1 MKFTTLVDNLKKAVA
16 LAERITGKNLTLP
29 ILSNILLT
37 SDKNKIYISATDL
50 ELGIKLTVSGKM
62 EGEGKI
68 AIPVKTFSSFLTN
81 LSEEKVILKE
91 EKNVLQVKTEN
102 YEADF
107 QGVDAAD
114 FPIIPSVKTE
124 KYIEVEKNILG
135 EAIEQILPSISY
147 NSAKP
152 ELNGVLLKLHKSGL
166 ELVGTDSFRLS
177 KKIIKQ
183 DNIKT
188 NIEKELT
195 IIIPLRTMQE
205 LLKILQGDLE
215 EESSLVRISSD
226 PNQVQ
231 FSLENIR
238 LVSRLINAEYP
249 KYSSIIPL
257 EFENKIVISKRK
269 LLEAVK
275 IIGLFSGKINDTK
288 FKFDPSKKSITIE
301 AQDPSLGKSH
311 TTISPKE
318 ISGKMLEISFNYRF
332 LLDGLNSVNE
342 EQVFIGLNKEIN
354 PALIRGENS
363 TDFIYILMPIKV

>member
-354 PALIRGENS
+354 PALIRGKNS